1 MEQAKDPSLA
11 LNMKMSR
18 LGKTNEQRVTP
29 SIRDETHLRG
39 SSLEPIHLSGLR
51 VLPTQTPGPYVL
63 KFLQLLNIA
72 LPDIIQVFRQLVQFD
87 GLSQEQVNARYKRLF
102 LGFGRSQTGESYDGS
117 WCDILTALESPN
129 LSSGFKP
136 IHYRHRNIHQHH
148 LGLGRCVIGVA

>member
-51 VLPTQTPGPYVL
+51 VLPTQTPGPYV
-63 KFLQLLNIA
+63 
-72 LPDIIQVFRQLVQFD
+72 PR
-87 GLSQEQVNARYKRLF
+87 
-102 LGFGRSQTGESYDGS
+102 
-117 WCDILTALESPN
+117 ILTTAEYCP
-129 LSSGFKP
+129 P
-136 IHYRHRNIHQHH
+136 
-148 LGLGRCVIGVA
+148 